1 LQTSSHRYLLALAFL
16 LTVSSDAL
24 SKNKFF
30 ENGGKS
36 RPEVLNYSSATRSI
50 VDLSGKWSCSTD
62 EGATWKEVLVP
73 SAYDFEGKVIYTRK
87 FDLPAD
93 LLTSH
98 SFKFVAYGINY
109 QAEVFLNEVFVG
121 KHEGGYTSFSF
132 LVPENT
138 LQLGDENVIRIVV
151 DNTLNS
157 KSTLPLRQQ
166 IGGWKNYGGI
176 FRDMFLVATPLV
188 WIDDLVVQTESLDP
202 KMVKLSVHAV
212 ISGRDFSKLS
222 LGDHPGPV
230 LFNFTVE
237 ASDKA
242 TGLVT
247 GKSLPIS
254 FSPEANKDVAV
265 QTTVTIPAAK
275 MWSPDQP
282 NLYTMHAVIT
292 TGEGKNSAVLD
303 ECSIHTGIRTV
314 GKQKQNILLN
324 GAVVTM
330 RGITWGEDSPD
341 HGSALSYEQME
352 KDIALIKNLGAN
364 AVQFAFHPPHPYLLD
379 LCDQYGLL
387 AFEEIPLFET
397 PSDIFSTE
405 NYRTLAENY
414 TKEMI
419 RRDRNH
425 PSLIA
430 WGFGDGFESIDL
442 RAKLL
447 LDDLQG
453 SEKSMDSRL
462 TYYISLS
469 LDDVHNSGIVDIAGV
484 RLGNSDIKS
493 FTASL
498 QKWKLSH
505 PDQPVIVGRYGK
517 AVETGN
523 RNGYSDPMSQEAQAR
538 YLYQRYDAIKG
549 ADVAGSF
556 VWSFDDW
563 RGDRPMLTVQSNTPD
578 LYTQGIVEFN
588 REKKIAYDVVR
599 SMFLGEKIAALPV
612 GTHSVPSPVSYVL
625 LGLLLLIL
633 FFWLLNTDRRFRE
646 SVFRALRRPY
656 NFYADIRDQRILSN
670 LHTAILS
677 AIVAVTFA
685 IVVSSVLYHF
695 RSSSILDY
703 ILTIMITS
711 DSLKAVVIELVW
723 HPIECIAYCGLACF
737 AWMFIV
743 TVLVQLFSFF
753 VRTKVYLFH
762 SYSVAVWSTLPMVI
776 FIPLGMILYRV
787 MESEMYVIPVLVIF
801 GMVMIWILFRTLKGI
816 SIIYDSSSVK
826 IYAIGIVVLAGLG
839 ILCYGYFDYAHSMM
853 AYIHFMMSTVVPAEN

>member
-1 LQTSSHRYLLALAFL
+1 MQTSSHRYLLVLAFL

-24 SKNKFF
+24 TKNQFF
-30 ENGGKS
+30 ENGEKS
-36 RPEVLNYSSATRSI
+36 RPEVLNYSSGTRSI

-62 EGATWKEVLVP
+62 DGVTWREVLLP
-73 SAYDFEGKVIYTRK
+73 SASDFEGKVIFTRK
-87 FDLPAD
+87 FDLPTA
-93 LLTSH
+93 LLTLH

-121 KHEGGYTSFSF
+121 KHEGGYTSFAF

-138 LQLGDENVIRIVV
+138 LQLGNENVIRIVV

-176 FRDMFLVATPLV
+176 FRYVFLVATPLV
-188 WIDDLVVQTESLDP
+188 WIDDLAAVTESIDP
-202 KMVKLSVHAV
+202 KMVKLSVQAV

-222 LGDHPGPV
+222 LGDHPGTV
-230 LFNFTVE
+230 LLNFSVE
-237 ASDKA
+237 ASDKT

-247 GKSLPIS
+247 GKSLPVS
-254 FSPEANKDVAV
+254 FSPEGNRDVTV

-282 NLYTMHAVIT
+282 NLYTLHAVIAA
-292 TGEGKNSAVLD
+292 GEGKNSVVLD
-303 ECSIHTGIRTV
+303 EYSIHTGIRTI
-314 GKQKQNILLN
+314 GKEKQNIFLN
-324 GAVVTM
+324 GAAITL
-330 RGITWGEDSPD
+330 RGVTWGEDSPD
-341 HGSALSYEQME
+341 HGSALTYEQME

-387 AFEEIPLFET
+387 AFEEIPLYET

-405 NYRTLAENY
+405 NYRALAENY

-425 PSLIA
+425 PSLVA
-430 WGFGDGFESIDL
+430 WGFGDGFESIDP

-447 LDDLQG
+447 LDQLQ
-453 SEKSMDSRL
+453 STERSMDSRL

-469 LDDVHNSGIVDIAGV
+469 PDDIQNSRIVDIAGI
-484 RLGNSDIKS
+484 RLANGDIKG
-493 FTASL
+493 FAASL
-498 QKWKLSH
+498 LKWKLSH
-505 PDQPVIVGRYGK
+505 PDQPVMIGRYGK

-538 YLYQRYDAIKG
+538 YLFQRYDAIKDAG
-549 ADVAGSF
+549 IAGSF
-556 VWSFDDW
+556 LWSFEDW
-563 RGDRPMLTVQSNTPD
+563 RGDRPLLTVQSATPD

-588 REKKIAYDVVR
+588 REKKVAYDVVR

-612 GTHSVPSPVSYVL
+612 GTHSVSSPVSYVL

-656 NFYADIRDQRILSN
+656 NFFADIRDQRILSN

-695 RSSSILDY
+695 RSSAVLDY
-703 ILTIMITS
+703 ILTILITS
-711 DSLKAVVIELVW
+711 DSLKAAVIELIW
-723 HPIECIAYCGLACF
+723 HPIECIAYGGLACF

-787 MESEMYVIPVLVIF
+787 MESDVYVVPVLVIF
-801 GMVMIWILFRTLKGI
+801 VTVMIWIFFRTLKGI

-826 IYAIGIVVLAGLG
+826 IYAIGIVVVGALG
-839 ILCYGYFDYAHSMM
+839 ILWYGYFDYAHSMM
-853 AYIHFMMSTVVPAEN
+853 AYVHFMMSTVVPVEN

>member
-1 LQTSSHRYLLALAFL
+1 MQTSSHRYLLALAFL

-24 SKNKFF
+24 TKNQFF
-30 ENGGKS
+30 ENGEKS
-36 RPEVLNYSSATRSI
+36 RPEILNYSSGTRSI

-62 EGATWKEVLVP
+62 DGATWQDVLVP
-73 SAYDFEGKVIYTRK
+73 SASNFEGKVIFTRK
-87 FDLPAD
+87 FDLPTA
-93 LLTSH
+93 LLTLH

-138 LQLGDENVIRIVV
+138 LQLGNENVIRIVV

-176 FRDMFLVATPLV
+176 FRDVFLVATPLV
-188 WIDDLVVQTESLDP
+188 WIDDLVATTESLDP
-202 KMVKLSVHAV
+202 KGVKLSVQAV
-212 ISGRDFSKLS
+212 ISARDFSKLA
-222 LGDHPGPV
+222 LGDHAGSV
-230 LFNFTVE
+230 LLNFAVE

-242 TGLVT
+242 TGLEA
-247 GKSLPIS
+247 GKSVPVS
-254 FSPEANKDVAV
+254 FSPEGNRDVAV
-265 QTTVTIPAAK
+265 RTTVTIPGAK

-282 NLYTMHAVIT
+282 TLYTLHAVIS
-292 TGEGKNSAVLD
+292 TGEGKNNVVLD
-303 ECSIHTGIRTV
+303 ESSIHTGIRTV
-314 GKQKQNILLN
+314 WKEKQNILLN
-324 GAVVTM
+324 GAAVPL
-330 RGITWGEDSPD
+330 RGVTWGEDSPD
-341 HGSALSYEQME
+341 HGSALTYEQME

-387 AFEEIPLFET
+387 AFEEIPLYET

-405 NYRTLAENY
+405 NYRTLAVNY
-414 TKEMI
+414 AKEMV

-430 WGFGDGFESIDL
+430 WGFGDGFESIDP
-442 RAKLL
+442 RAKPL
-447 LDDLQG
+447 LDELE
-453 SEKSMDSRL
+453 SAERSMDSRL

-469 LDDVHNSGIVDIAGV
+469 LDDVQNSRVVDIAGV
-484 RLGNSDIKS
+484 RLSNADIKG
-493 FTASL
+493 FAASL

-538 YLYQRYDAIKG
+538 YLFQRYDAIKEAG
-549 ADVAGSF
+549 VAGSF
-556 VWSFDDW
+556 LWSFEDW
-563 RGDRPMLTVQSNTPD
+563 RGDRPLLTVQSVTPD
-578 LYTQGIVEFN
+578 LYTQGMVEFN
-588 REKKIAYDVVR
+588 REKKVSYDVVR

-612 GTHSVPSPVSYVL
+612 GTHSVSSPVSYVL

-685 IVVSSVLYHF
+685 IVASSVLYHF

-703 ILTIMITS
+703 ILTMLITS
-711 DSLKAVVIELVW
+711 DSLKAAVVELIW
-723 HPIECIAYCGLACF
+723 HPVECIAYGGLACF

-762 SYSVAVWSTLPMVI
+762 SV
-776 FIPLGMILYRV
+776 LGR
-787 MESEMYVIPVLVIF
+787 
-801 GMVMIWILFRTLKGI
+801 GMVDAADGHFYPHGDDFVSRDGKRN
-816 SIIYDSSSVK
+816 
-826 IYAIGIVVLAGLG
+826 
-839 ILCYGYFDYAHSMM
+839 LCGSCPCDLRDGHDLDLVQNPERDLDYLR
-853 AYIHFMMSTVVPAEN
+853 

>member
-1 LQTSSHRYLLALAFL
+1 MQTSSHRYLLVLAFL

-24 SKNKFF
+24 TKNQFF
-30 ENGGKS
+30 ENGEKS
-36 RPEVLNYSSATRSI
+36 RPEVLNYSSGTRSI

-62 EGATWKEVLVP
+62 DGVTWREVLLP
-73 SAYDFEGKVIYTRK
+73 SASDFEGKVIFTRK
-87 FDLPAD
+87 FDLPTA
-93 LLTSH
+93 LLTLH

-121 KHEGGYTSFSF
+121 KHEGGYTSFAF

-138 LQLGDENVIRIVV
+138 LQLGNENVIRIVV

-176 FRDMFLVATPLV
+176 FRDVFLVATPLV
-188 WIDDLVVQTESLDP
+188 WIDDLAAVTESIDP
-202 KMVKLSVHAV
+202 KMVKLSVQAV

-222 LGDHPGPV
+222 LGDHPGTV
-230 LFNFTVE
+230 LLNFSVE
-237 ASDKA
+237 ASDKT

-247 GKSLPIS
+247 GKSLPVS
-254 FSPEANKDVAV
+254 FSPEGNRDVTV

-282 NLYTMHAVIT
+282 NLYTLHAVIAA
-292 TGEGKNSAVLD
+292 GEGKNSVVLD
-303 ECSIHTGIRTV
+303 EYSIHTGIRTI
-314 GKQKQNILLN
+314 GKEKQNIFLN
-324 GAVVTM
+324 GAAITL
-330 RGITWGEDSPD
+330 RGVTWGEDSPD
-341 HGSALSYEQME
+341 HGSALTYEQME

-387 AFEEIPLFET
+387 AFEEIPLYET

-405 NYRTLAENY
+405 NYRALAENY

-425 PSLIA
+425 PSLVA
-430 WGFGDGFESIDL
+430 WGFGDGFESIDP

-447 LDDLQG
+447 LDQLQ
-453 SEKSMDSRL
+453 STERSMDSRL

-469 LDDVHNSGIVDIAGV
+469 PDDIQNSRIVDIAGI
-484 RLGNSDIKS
+484 RLANGDIKG
-493 FTASL
+493 FAASL
-498 QKWKLSH
+498 LKWKLSH
-505 PDQPVIVGRYGK
+505 PDQPVMIGRYGK

-538 YLYQRYDAIKG
+538 YLFQRYDAINDAG
-549 ADVAGSF
+549 MAGSF
-556 VWSFDDW
+556 LWSFEDW
-563 RGDRPMLTVQSNTPD
+563 RADRPLLTVQSATPD

-588 REKKIAYDVVR
+588 REKKVAYDVVR

-612 GTHSVPSPVSYVL
+612 GTHSVSSPVSYVL

-656 NFYADIRDQRILSN
+656 NFFADIRDQRILSN

-695 RSSSILDY
+695 RSSAVLDY
-703 ILTIMITS
+703 ILTILITS
-711 DSLKAVVIELVW
+711 DSLKAAVIELIW
-723 HPIECIAYCGLACF
+723 HPIECIAYGGLACF

-787 MESEMYVIPVLVIF
+787 MESDVYVVPVLVIF
-801 GMVMIWILFRTLKGI
+801 VTVMIWIFFRTLKGI

-826 IYAIGIVVLAGLG
+826 IYAIGIVVVGALG
-839 ILCYGYFDYAHSMM
+839 ILWYGYFDYAHSMM
-853 AYIHFMMSTVVPAEN
+853 AYVHFMMSTVVPVEN

>member
-1 LQTSSHRYLLALAFL
+1 MQTSSHRYLLVLAFL

-24 SKNKFF
+24 TKNQFF
-30 ENGGKS
+30 ENGEKS
-36 RPEVLNYSSATRSI
+36 RPEVLNYSSGTRSI

-62 EGATWKEVLVP
+62 DGVTWREVLLP
-73 SAYDFEGKVIYTRK
+73 SASDFEGKVIFTRK
-87 FDLPAD
+87 FDLPTA
-93 LLTSH
+93 LLTLH

-121 KHEGGYTSFSF
+121 KHEGGYTSFAF

-138 LQLGDENVIRIVV
+138 LQLGNENVIRIVV

-176 FRDMFLVATPLV
+176 FRDVFLVATPLV
-188 WIDDLVVQTESLDP
+188 WIDDLAAVTESIDP
-202 KMVKLSVHAV
+202 KMVKLSVQAV

-222 LGDHPGPV
+222 LGDHPGTV
-230 LFNFTVE
+230 LLNFSVE
-237 ASDKA
+237 ASDKT

-247 GKSLPIS
+247 GKSLPVS
-254 FSPEANKDVAV
+254 FSPEGNRDVTV

-282 NLYTMHAVIT
+282 NLYTLHAVIAA
-292 TGEGKNSAVLD
+292 GEGKNSVVLD
-303 ECSIHTGIRTV
+303 EYSIHTGIRTI
-314 GKQKQNILLN
+314 GKEKQNIFLN
-324 GAVVTM
+324 GAAITL
-330 RGITWGEDSPD
+330 RGVTWGEDSPD
-341 HGSALSYEQME
+341 HGSALTYEQME

-387 AFEEIPLFET
+387 AFEEIPLYET

-405 NYRTLAENY
+405 NYRALAENY

-425 PSLIA
+425 PSLVA
-430 WGFGDGFESIDL
+430 WGFGDGFESIDP

-447 LDDLQG
+447 LDQLQ
-453 SEKSMDSRL
+453 STERSMDSRL

-469 LDDVHNSGIVDIAGV
+469 PDDIQNSRIVDIAGI
-484 RLGNSDIKS
+484 RLANGDIKG
-493 FTASL
+493 FAASL
-498 QKWKLSH
+498 LKWKLSH
-505 PDQPVIVGRYGK
+505 PDQPVMIGRYGK

-538 YLYQRYDAIKG
+538 YLFQRYDAIKDAG
-549 ADVAGSF
+549 IAGSF
-556 VWSFDDW
+556 LWSFEDW
-563 RGDRPMLTVQSNTPD
+563 RGDRPLLTVQSATPD

-588 REKKIAYDVVR
+588 REKKVAYDVVR

-612 GTHSVPSPVSYVL
+612 GTHSVSSPVSYVL

-656 NFYADIRDQRILSN
+656 NFFADIRDQRILSN

-695 RSSSILDY
+695 RSSAVLDY
-703 ILTIMITS
+703 ILTILITS
-711 DSLKAVVIELVW
+711 DSLKAAVIELIW
-723 HPIECIAYCGLACF
+723 HPIECIAYGGLACF

-787 MESEMYVIPVLVIF
+787 MESDVYVVPVLVIF
-801 GMVMIWILFRTLKGI
+801 VTVMIWIFFRTLKGI

-826 IYAIGIVVLAGLG
+826 IYAIGIVVVGALG
-839 ILCYGYFDYAHSMM
+839 ILWYGYFDYAHSMM
-853 AYIHFMMSTVVPAEN
+853 AYVHFMMSTVVPVEN

>member
-1 LQTSSHRYLLALAFL
+1 LQTSSHRYLLVLAFL

-24 SKNKFF
+24 TKNQFF
-30 ENGGKS
+30 ENGEKS
-36 RPEVLNYSSATRSI
+36 RPEVLNYSSGTRSI

-62 EGATWKEVLVP
+62 DGVTWREVLLP
-73 SAYDFEGKVIYTRK
+73 SASDFEGKVIFTRK
-87 FDLPAD
+87 FDLPTA
-93 LLTSH
+93 LLTLH

-121 KHEGGYTSFSF
+121 KHEGGYTSFAF

-138 LQLGDENVIRIVV
+138 LQLGNENVIRIVV

-176 FRDMFLVATPLV
+176 FRDVFLVATPLV
-188 WIDDLVVQTESLDP
+188 WIDDLAAVTESIDP
-202 KMVKLSVHAV
+202 KMVKLSVQAV

-222 LGDHPGPV
+222 LGDHPGTV
-230 LFNFTVE
+230 LLNFSVE
-237 ASDKA
+237 ASDKT

-247 GKSLPIS
+247 GKSLPVS
-254 FSPEANKDVAV
+254 FSPEGNRDVTV

-282 NLYTMHAVIT
+282 NLYTLHAVIAA
-292 TGEGKNSAVLD
+292 GEGKNSVVLD
-303 ECSIHTGIRTV
+303 EYSIHTGIRTI
-314 GKQKQNILLN
+314 GKEKQNIFLN
-324 GAVVTM
+324 GAAITL
-330 RGITWGEDSPD
+330 RGVTWGEDSPD
-341 HGSALSYEQME
+341 HGSALTYEQME

-387 AFEEIPLFET
+387 AFEEIPLYET

-405 NYRTLAENY
+405 NYRALAENY

-425 PSLIA
+425 PSLVA
-430 WGFGDGFESIDL
+430 WGFGDGFESIDP

-447 LDDLQG
+447 LDQLQ
-453 SEKSMDSRL
+453 STERSMDSRL

-469 LDDVHNSGIVDIAGV
+469 PDDIQNSRIVDIAGI
-484 RLGNSDIKS
+484 RLANGDIKG
-493 FTASL
+493 FAASL
-498 QKWKLSH
+498 LKWKLSH
-505 PDQPVIVGRYGK
+505 PDQPVMIGRYGK

-538 YLYQRYDAIKG
+538 YLFQRYDAIKDAG
-549 ADVAGSF
+549 IAGSF
-556 VWSFDDW
+556 LWSFEDW
-563 RGDRPMLTVQSNTPD
+563 RGDRPLLTVQSATPD

-588 REKKIAYDVVR
+588 REKKVAYDVVR

-612 GTHSVPSPVSYVL
+612 GTHSVSSPVSYVL

-656 NFYADIRDQRILSN
+656 NFFADIRDQRILSN

-695 RSSSILDY
+695 RSSAVLDY
-703 ILTIMITS
+703 ILTILITS
-711 DSLKAVVIELVW
+711 DSLKAAVIELIW
-723 HPIECIAYCGLACF
+723 HPIECIAYGGLACF

-787 MESEMYVIPVLVIF
+787 MESDVYVVPVLVIF
-801 GMVMIWILFRTLKGI
+801 VTVMIWIFFRTLKGI

-826 IYAIGIVVLAGLG
+826 IYAIGIVVVGALG
-839 ILCYGYFDYAHSMM
+839 ILWYGYFDYAHSMM
-853 AYIHFMMSTVVPAEN
+853 AYVHFMMSTVVPVEN